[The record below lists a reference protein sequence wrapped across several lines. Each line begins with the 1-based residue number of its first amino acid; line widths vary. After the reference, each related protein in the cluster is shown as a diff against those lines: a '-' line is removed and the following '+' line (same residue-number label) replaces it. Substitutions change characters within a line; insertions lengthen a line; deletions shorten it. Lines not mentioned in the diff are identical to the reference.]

1 MLETVRRALLCAEFS
16 ANCLTTF
23 RANRTGVQERAH
35 QGFHSVEWHAFCYIV
50 HVFNFSGALFMKSLV
65 RRVMLCGALAASVAG
80 VGMGAAHAQ
89 QQKTLRFIAQADLRI
104 LDPIATTAYI
114 TRNHGYMV
122 YDTLFAMDAQ
132 FNIQPQ
138 MVDKYTVSAD
148 KLTYT
153 FTLRDGLKFHDG
165 QPVRSADAIAS
176 IARWARRDALGQKL
190 AESTAG
196 WRAIN
201 DKTFELKLK
210 QPFAFVLDALG
221 KPSSNVPFIMPERIA
236 KTDPFTNITD
246 PTGSGPFKMIKEEWV
261 PGNKVVY
268 VKNTDY
274 IPRKEAPSWA
284 SGGKVAKV
292 DRVEWLYIPDAATAA
307 AALNAGEA
315 DWWEQ
320 LPPDLIP
327 VLARNKNVKVDNI
340 DPLGSMGMIRFN
352 FMHPPFNNPKMRQ
365 AVAMVLS
372 QQDYVLGIAGSPK
385 NGKPC
390 ASFFTCDTPLASNV
404 GSELMT
410 GPRDFEKAKAL
421 IKEAGYKGEKIVVIS
436 ATDQPIV
443 QSQSLLTTELLKK
456 LGLNVE
462 LQAGDW
468 GTLITRRT
476 SKEPVDKGGWSIF
489 HTWLVGPD
497 LLNPAV
503 NFAVRGNGQQAWF
516 GWPEDKQLEDLREG
530 FFKATDA
537 AAAKRAAEAV
547 QKRAFEFL
555 PYVPT
560 AQFILPTAYRTNLS
574 GVIVAP
580 MAFLWNVEKK

>member
-1 MLETVRRALLCAEFS
+1 MKSVVRRFMLAS
-16 ANCLTTF
+16 A
-23 RANRTGVQERAH
+23 V
-35 QGFHSVEWHAFCYIV
+35 V
-50 HVFNFSGALFMKSLV
+50 
-65 RRVMLCGALAASVAG
+65 ASVAG
-80 VGMGAAHAQ
+80 VGVAQ
-89 QQKTLRFIAQADLRI
+89 AQPQKTLRFIAQADLRI

-122 YDTLFAMDAQ
+122 YDTLFAMDAKFQ
-132 FNIQPQ
+132 IQPQ

-148 KLTYT
+148 KRTYT

-165 QPVRSADAIAS
+165 APVRSADVIAS
-176 IARWARRDALGQKL
+176 IERWAKRDALGQKM
-190 AESTAG
+190 AEATAS
-196 WRAIN
+196 WRAVN

-210 QPFAFVLDALG
+210 EPFAFVLDALG

-236 KTDPFTNITD
+236 KTDAFTNITD
-246 PTGSGPFKMIKEEWV
+246 PIGSGPFRMIKEEWV

-268 VKNTDY
+268 VKNKDY

-284 SGGKVAKV
+284 SGGKVVKV
-292 DRVEWLYIPDAATAA
+292 DRVEWLYIPDSATAA

-320 LPPDLIP
+320 MPPDLIP
-327 VLARNKNVKVDNI
+327 ILARNKSVKVDNI

-352 FMHPPFNNPKMRQ
+352 FMHPPFNNLKMRQ
-365 AVAMVLS
+365 AVAMVLN

-385 NGKPC
+385 NGKVC
-390 ASFFTCDTPLASNV
+390 TSFFTCDTPLASDV
-404 GSELMT
+404 GADIMK
-410 GPRDFEKAKAL
+410 GPRNFEKAKQL
-421 IKEAGYKGEKIVVIS
+421 IKEAGYKGEKIVIIS

-476 SKEPVDKGGWSIF
+476 SKEPIAKGGWSIF

-503 NFAVRGNGQQAWF
+503 NFAVRGSGQKAWF
-516 GWPEDKQLEDLREG
+516 GWPEDQKLEDLREA

-537 AAAKRAAEAV
+537 ASAKRAAEAV
-547 QKRAFEFL
+547 QRRAFEFL